1 MFLAISEIA
10 VAIIVTSVSE
20 KPSCRASSCPAW
32 RAATMS
38 SELLTS
44 TTKSVGTVAPDRRLA
59 RVQLPIQQ
67 RKPFFEVQRRLHVV
81 EHQAELDHGEGHLR
95 LQADDHR
102 IRAAQPRHVGDRAY
116 RPGGEGIHHVDR
128 GDVDDDAVCAAAA
141 AALHQVWTKPLGVG
155 VGERGLYRSDEDCA
169 LFQNGYWHE

>member
-44 TTKSVGTVAPDRRLA
+44 TTKSVGTVTPDRRLA
-59 RVQLPIQQ
+59 RIQLPIQQ
-67 RKPFFEVQRRLHVV
+67 RKPFFEVQRCVHVV
-81 EHQAELDHGEGHLR
+81 EHQAELDHCEGHLG
-95 LQADDHR
+95 LQPDDHGV
-102 IRAAQPRHVGDRAY
+102 RATQPSHVGDRAY
-116 RPGGEGIHHVDR
+116 RPGSERIHHVD
-128 GDVDDDAVCAAAA
+128 
-141 AALHQVWTKPLGVG
+141 
-155 VGERGLYRSDEDCA
+155 
-169 LFQNGYWHE
+169 